1 MTNTILVKKNE
12 IALNGLADNKREF
25 IARDGKKKDFFDVE
39 DLNGELYH
47 SKVINPGLFQQAPQV
62 GLQNGVAYVCN
73 IGEGPGDKGGG
84 GGDKGSGDCGDKG
97 WEAAAKAPGDF
108 NIKDPFELPGA
119 QLGAG
124 LGAYNDCKDDKENGS
139 SGSSDSGSDTTGE
152 GHF

>member
-62 GLQNGVAYVCN
+62 GLQNGVAYACV
-73 IGEGPGDKGGG
+73 IGEGPGDGGG
-84 GGDKGSGDCGDKG
+84 GGDSGGDDCDHPVEVDVGVHVGPIGVSTSVGEICADPVVDAAAGAVDDAADGYESGD
-97 WEAAAKAPGDF
+97 
-108 NIKDPFELPGA
+108 
-119 QLGAG
+119 
-124 LGAYNDCKDDKENGS
+124 Y
-139 SGSSDSGSDTTGE
+139 GE
-152 GHF
+152 